1 MSGEITLIAL
11 ESAQRAGSRV
21 NQILSEWRGGEV
33 RLIPAECPSLFQR
46 GGKVRPQGIRT
57 GPGCFHS
64 GGRVQLVAEISDA
77 RYRKPHVAG

>member
-11 ESAQRAGSRV
+11 ESAQRAGNRV

-33 RLIPAECPSLFQR
+33 RLIQAECPRFSS
-46 GGKVRPQGIRT
+46 GEAKC
-57 GPGCFHS
+57 GCFHP
-64 GGRVQLVAEISDA
+64 GGRMQLVAEISDA